1 MSRLGCRFRRPFFKD
16 MKKERRIFLE
26 WIEIFVE
33 TSQIGLELV
42 SGLLYQCGLTG
53 LMIEDSSDFEEFLQN
68 PNREWDYIEDEL
80 VEQKQKQLTGI
91 TFFIRDNIHGRE
103 QLSDI
108 KSALL
113 SLKQQEK
120 EFDLGTLEVTMK
132 NIKEEDWANNWKKYF
147 KPFAVG
153 DKIIIKPSWEELK
166 ETTDKIVLKIDPA
179 HIFGTGTHETTQLC
193 IEFIEQFVKKED
205 TIFDIG
211 CGSGILSIAS
221 LLLGASYA
229 DAIDIDVN
237 AVDVAYENAK
247 RNDINKKRY
256 HVVSGNILDDEIL
269 QKTYSDKKYDVVE
282 ANIVAD
288 VIIALSKQVPDYIK
302 DKGIFICSGIIKQR
316 EEDVKQ
322 ALQKNHFT
330 ILDIKYKKDWVAI
343 ISRYD
348 G

>member
-1 MSRLGCRFRRPFFKD
+1 M
-16 MKKERRIFLE
+16 E

-53 LMIEDSSDFEEFLQN
+53 LMIEDNSDFEEFLQN

-80 VEQKQKQLTGI
+80 VEQKKQQSTGI
-91 TFFIRDNIHGRE
+91 TFFIRDNLYGKE

-113 SLKQQEK
+113 HLKEQEK
-120 EFDLGTLEVTMK
+120 VFDLGSLNVTAK

-153 DKIIIKPSWEELK
+153 DKIIIKPSWEELA
-166 ETTDKIVLKIDPA
+166 EPEHKIVLEIDPA

-193 IEFIEQFVKKED
+193 IELIEKYVKNQD
-205 TIFDIG
+205 NVFDIG

-221 LLLGASYA
+221 LLLGAKYA
-229 DAIDIDVN
+229 DAIDIDIN
-237 AVDVAYENAK
+237 AVDVAYKNAEK
-247 RNDINKKRY
+247 NGIDKSNY
-256 HVVSGNILDDEIL
+256 HVIAGNIVNYDEL
-269 QKTYSDKKYDVVE
+269 HKLYCGKNYDIIE

-288 VIIALSKQVPDYIK
+288 VIIALSKQVPEYIK
-302 DKGIFICSGIIKQR
+302 KDGIFITSGIIKER
-316 EEDVKQ
+316 LEDVKE
-322 ALQKNHFT
+322 ALQQNHFE
-330 ILDIKYKKDWVAI
+330 ILDVKYKKDWVAFA
-343 ISRYD
+343 SRYH

>member
-1 MSRLGCRFRRPFFKD
+1 M
-16 MKKERRIFLE
+16 E

-91 TFFIRDNIHGRE
+91 TFFIRD
-103 QLSDI
+103 
-108 KSALL
+108 
-113 SLKQQEK
+113 
-120 EFDLGTLEVTMK
+120 LGTLKVVVK

-147 KPFAVG
+147 KPFAIG
-153 DKIIIKPSWEELK
+153 DKIIIKPSWEEL
-166 ETTDKIVLKIDPA
+166 EQTTEKIVLKIDPA

-229 DAIDIDVN
+229 DAIDIDAN

-247 RNDINKKRY
+247 RNDIDKKRY

>member
-1 MSRLGCRFRRPFFKD
+1 MSQLGCRFRRPFFKEI
-16 MKKERRIFLE
+16 KKGDLFLE

-68 PNREWDYIEDEL
+68 ANREWDYIEDEL
-80 VEQKQKQLTGI
+80 VEQKQKQSTGI
-91 TFFIRDNIHGRE
+91 TFFVRDNIHGKE

-132 NIKEEDWANNWKKYF
+132 NIKEEDWANNWRKYF

-166 ETTDKIVLKIDPA
+166 ESTDKIILKIDPA

-193 IEFIEQFVKKED
+193 IEFIEKFVKFMKKVCRL
-205 TIFDIG
+205 TKIMCIMYIFSHLAIAPDI
-211 CGSGILSIAS
+211 L
-221 LLLGASYA
+221 
-229 DAIDIDVN
+229 
-237 AVDVAYENAK
+237 
-247 RNDINKKRY
+247 
-256 HVVSGNILDDEIL
+256 
-269 QKTYSDKKYDVVE
+269 T
-282 ANIVAD
+282 
-288 VIIALSKQVPDYIK
+288 ALPSPPQ
-302 DKGIFICSGIIKQR
+302 
-316 EEDVKQ
+316 
-322 ALQKNHFT
+322 
-330 ILDIKYKKDWVAI
+330 
-343 ISRYD
+343 
-348 G
+348 

>member
-1 MSRLGCRFRRPFFKD
+1 M
-16 MKKERRIFLE
+16 E

-229 DAIDIDVN
+229 DAIDIDAN

-247 RNDINKKRY
+247 RNDIDKKRY

>member
-1 MSRLGCRFRRPFFKD
+1 MSQLGCRFRRPFFKEI
-16 MKKERRIFLE
+16 KKGDFFLE

-68 PNREWDYIEDEL
+68 ANREWDYIEDEL
-80 VEQKQKQLTGI
+80 VEQKQKQSTGI
-91 TFFIRDNIHGRE
+91 TFFVRDNIHGKE

-132 NIKEEDWANNWKKYF
+132 NIKEEDWANNWRKYF

-166 ETTDKIVLKIDPA
+166 ESTDKIILKIDPA

-193 IEFIEQFVKKED
+193 IEFIEKFVKKED
-205 TIFDIG
+205 IIFDIG

-237 AVDVAYENAK
+237 AVDVAYENAQ
-247 RNDINKKRY
+247 RNDIDKKRY
-256 HVVSGNILDDEIL
+256 HVVSGNILNDEML
-269 QKTYSDKKYDVVE
+269 HETYRGKKYDVVE

-288 VIIALSKQVPDYIK
+288 VIIALSEQVPDYIK
-302 DKGIFICSGIIKQR
+302 NKGIFICSGIIKQR

-322 ALQKNHFT
+322 ALQQNHFT
-330 ILDIKYKKDWVAI
+330 ILDVKYKKDWVAI
-343 ISRYD
+343 VSRYD

>member
-1 MSRLGCRFRRPFFKD
+1 MSQLGCRFRRPFFKEI
-16 MKKERRIFLE
+16 KKGDFFLE

-68 PNREWDYIEDEL
+68 ANREWDYIEDEL
-80 VEQKQKQLTGI
+80 VEQKQKQSTGI
-91 TFFIRDNIHGRE
+91 TFFVRDNIHGKE

-132 NIKEEDWANNWKKYF
+132 NIKEEDWANNWRKYF

-166 ETTDKIVLKIDPA
+166 ESTDKIILKIDPA

-193 IEFIEQFVKKED
+193 IEFIEKFVKKED
-205 TIFDIG
+205 IIFDIG

-237 AVDVAYENAK
+237 AVDVAYENAQ
-247 RNDINKKRY
+247 RNDIDKKRY
-256 HVVSGNILDDEIL
+256 HVVSGNILNDEML
-269 QKTYSDKKYDVVE
+269 RETYKGKKYDVVE

-288 VIIALSKQVPDYIK
+288 VIIALSEQVPDYIK
-302 DKGIFICSGIIKQR
+302 NKGIFICSGIIKQR

-322 ALQKNHFT
+322 ALQQNHFT
-330 ILDIKYKKDWVAI
+330 ILDVKYKKDWVAI
-343 ISRYD
+343 VSRYD

>member
-1 MSRLGCRFRRPFFKD
+1 M
-16 MKKERRIFLE
+16 E

-33 TSQIGLELV
+33 TSQVGLELV

-53 LMIEDSSDFEEFLQN
+53 LMIEDNSDFEEFLQN

-80 VEQKQKQLTGI
+80 VEQKKQQSTGI
-91 TFFIRDNIHGRE
+91 TFFIRDNLYGKE

-113 SLKQQEK
+113 HLKEQEK
-120 EFDLGTLEVTMK
+120 EFDLGTLKVTVK

-153 DKIIIKPSWEELK
+153 DKIIVKPSWEELTQS
-166 ETTDKIVLKIDPA
+166 ENKIVLEIDPA

-193 IEFIEQFVKKED
+193 MELIEKYVKNQD
-205 TIFDIG
+205 TVFDIG

-221 LLLGASYA
+221 LLLGAKSA

-237 AVDVAYENAK
+237 AVDVAYENAE
-247 RNDINKKRY
+247 RNGIDKNNY
-256 HVVSGNILDDEIL
+256 HVIAGNIINHKELH
-269 QKTYSDKKYDVVE
+269 QAYCGKNYDVIE

-288 VIIALSKQVPDYIK
+288 VIIALSEQVPEYLKK
-302 DKGIFICSGIIKQR
+302 DGIFITSGIIKER
-316 EEDVKQ
+316 LEDVKE
-322 ALQKNHFT
+322 ALQKNHFE
-330 ILDIKYKKDWVAI
+330 ILEVKYKKDWVALA
-343 ISRYD
+343 SRYC